1 MTSNY
6 VYINGDFV
14 LKEDAKILI
23 TDLSVQRGYGIFD
36 YFKTIYNQPVFLDDH
51 LDRFY
56 FSAREMFLA
65 IDIERDAL
73 KHIFQQLIKK
83 NNLPDSGIRITLTG
97 GYSEDGFTQPA
108 KPNMFITQLP
118 FTYNKDNFE
127 KGTRLVTYEHQRQL
141 AQVKTIDY
149 LQAIRLQT
157 FIKKNNADDVLYY
170 TATGI
175 NECPRANFFIVNERD
190 EIITPEKNILAGI
203 TRKNI
208 LAFAGLTVKEGS
220 IFPEDIPRAKE
231 AFVTSTSKIILP
243 VLEINGKKI
252 GNGKPGE
259 ITRALFK
266 RMFTSQGM

>member
-1 MTSNY
+1 MTSNF
-6 VYINGDFV
+6 VFIHGGFV

-36 YFKTIYNQPVFLDDH
+36 YFKTINNQPVFLDDH

-56 FSAREMFLA
+56 FSAKEMFLPV
-65 IDIERDAL
+65 DMDRDAL
-73 KHIFQQLIKK
+73 KDIFQQLIKK

-97 GYSEDGFTQPA
+97 GYSEDGYAPA

-118 FTYNKDNFE
+118 FNYCKDNFE

-149 LQAIRLQT
+149 LQAIRLQS
-157 FIKKNNADDVLYY
+157 FIKENNADDVLYY
-170 TATGI
+170 TASGI
-175 NECPRANFFIVNERD
+175 NECPRSNFFIVNEKD

-203 TRKNI
+203 TRKKI

-220 IFPEDIPRAKE
+220 IHPQDIATAKE

-243 VLEINGKKI
+243 VLEINGITI

-259 ITRALFK
+259 ITSALFK
-266 RMFTSQGM
+266 RMLISQGI

>member
-14 LKEDAKILI
+14 LKEEAKILI

-36 YFKTIYNQPVFLDDH
+36 YFKTINNQPVFLDDH

-56 FSAREMFLA
+56 FSAREMFLPVDMDRDKLK
-65 IDIERDAL
+65 DIF
-73 KHIFQQLIKK
+73 KQLIQK

-97 GYSEDGFTQPA
+97 GYSADGYLPA
-108 KPNMFITQLP
+108 KPNVFITQLP
-118 FTYNKDNFE
+118 FSYNADNFE

-141 AQVKTIDY
+141 PQVKTIDY

-157 FIKKNNADDVLYY
+157 FIKENNADDVLYY
-170 TATGI
+170 SASGI
-175 NECPRANFFIVNERD
+175 SECPRANFFMVND
-190 EIITPEKNILAGI
+190 KNEIITPAKNILAGI
-203 TRKNI
+203 TRKKI
-208 LAFAGLTVKEGS
+208 LGVEGLNVKEGT
-220 IFPEDIPRAKE
+220 IHLEDIATAKE

-243 VLEINGKKI
+243 VLEINGTSI
-252 GNGKPGE
+252 GNRKPGE

-266 RMFTSQGM
+266 RMLSCQGM

>member
-1 MTSNY
+1 MTPNY

-36 YFKTIYNQPVFLDDH
+36 YFKTINNQPVFLDDH

-56 FSAREMFLA
+56 FSAREMFLPV
-65 IDIERDAL
+65 DMERDAL
-73 KHIFQQLIKK
+73 KDILQQLIKK

-97 GYSEDGFTQPA
+97 GYSADGYLPA

-118 FTYNKDNFE
+118 FSYSKDNFE

-170 TATGI
+170 AASGI
-175 NECPRANFFIVNERD
+175 SECPRANFFMINDKD
-190 EIITPEKNILAGI
+190 EIITPDKNILAGI
-203 TRKNI
+203 TRKKI
-208 LAFAGLTVKEGS
+208 LSFDELAVKERT
-220 IFPEDIPRAKE
+220 ILPDDIATARE
-231 AFVTSTSKIILP
+231 AFVTSTSKLILP
-243 VLEINGKKI
+243 VLEINGTKI
-252 GNGKPGE
+252 GHGKPGE
-259 ITRALFK
+259 ITKELFK
-266 RMFTSQGM
+266 QMLTIQGM

>member
-1 MTSNY
+1 MTSNF
-6 VYINGDFV
+6 VFINGGFV
-14 LKEDAKILI
+14 LKKDAKILI

-36 YFKTIYNQPVFLDDH
+36 YFKTIHNQPVFLDDH

-56 FSAREMFLA
+56 FSAREMFLPV
-65 IDIERDAL
+65 DINRDAL
-73 KHIFQQLIKK
+73 KHILQQLITK
-83 NNLPDSGIRITLTG
+83 NNLPNSGIRITLTG
-97 GYSEDGFTQPA
+97 GYSEDGYTPA
-108 KPNMFITQLP
+108 KPNMLITQLP
-118 FTYNKDNFE
+118 FNYSKDNFE

-149 LQAIRLQT
+149 LQAIRLQS
-157 FIKKNNADDVLYY
+157 FIKENNADDVLYY
-170 TATGI
+170 TASGI
-175 NECPRANFFIVNERD
+175 NECPRANFFIVNESD

-203 TRKNI
+203 TRKKI

-220 IFPEDIPRAKE
+220 IHPQDIATAKE

-243 VLEINGKKI
+243 VLEINGITI

-266 RMFTSQGM
+266 RMLTSQGI